1 MFPKKKLFSTSRIK
15 YQLLSCYIVQ
25 KFLKNVLTFHM
36 ISWILFIRRRPN
48 SQSREQPYML
58 LILYCQYHAWWCP
71 GSLGRQGISRHGIDE
86 ISWNIPSLASE
97 EFICLT
103 KFSPAVNATTTVPFF
118 FFSTSTRS
126 NRVCD
131 VLWLADPHWPSGD
144 SGRMN
149 SSGGA
154 YIDGLAQDC
163 SNSSAL
169 AMELLQSCTKPSI

>member
-1 MFPKKKLFSTSRIK
+1 MFPKKKVFSTSRIK

-25 KFLKNVLTFHM
+25 NFFKNVLTFHI

-103 KFSPAVNATTTVPFF
+103 KSSPAVNATTTVPLFCFF
-118 FFSTSTRS
+118 PP
-126 NRVCD
+126 VQ
-131 VLWLADPHWPSGD
+131 DPTE
-144 SGRMN
+144 
-149 SSGGA
+149 
-154 YIDGLAQDC
+154 YVTFYGLRTHTDLLGTLVGWI
-163 SNSSAL
+163 AL
-169 AMELLQSCTKPSI
+169 VAHILMA